1 MISNISFFSTST
13 SPKVYGSPGNYRTAI
28 QFGMSPGMSP
38 FRMNQG
44 QRPSQPNTPRGA
56 SVSRNL
62 FGKTPPSK

>member
-28 QFGMSPGMSP
+28 QFGMSP